1 MHSDGQPICFRLPD
15 PAQTLLETQSAPPH
29 FLQHSGK
36 AGQIVETGEN
46 VLLIRVD
53 TPVEEETMEDL
64 MDLPNVNSVQLLHIS

>member
-1 MHSDGQPICFRLPD
+1 MW
-15 PAQTLLETQSAPPH
+15 
-29 FLQHSGK
+29 K